1 MGKPVLL
8 IYRQQSDGIGKLLQ
22 CLMVCR
28 SLRQQFLPVVMNSGP
43 LPDGIE
49 VPDGVEVVQ
58 MPGCSHLPE
67 PGIFSPQRAL
77 NRQCDRADRR
87 EFILQILADLNPIVL
102 MIDTFPFG
110 DASLADDLIP
120 LLEQAKNRS
129 GGSPYVVCCLQD
141 IQRFSGFNPQKRDDR
156 TAELLENY
164 FDMVLVHTDP
174 AFARLEE
181 FFQPRNTLSIPV
193 HYTGFLVPRQNI
205 AAVAGVREERL
216 LVSAGGG
223 ATGRPLFHA
232 ALEAQR
238 LLWAAQRLPMTIVTG
253 PLVTKKEWSE
263 MQLLSEKSHALTIKR
278 SVPNMGAEMRKVHW
292 SISQCGYGTATETI
306 ASRVAAL
313 FVPSRG
319 SRNLEQ
325 MDRARRLAH
334 WGVGRL
340 LVHEHLNGA
349 SLANE
354 IVELVRFMPRETG
367 FSMAGL
373 ACTVSLINK
382 LVLGSN
388 AHMAPQVVGSNSI
401 H

>member
-8 IYRQQSDGIGKLLQ
+8 MYHQKTEGIGKLLQ
-22 CLMVCR
+22 CLMLCR
-28 SLRQQFLPVVMNSGP
+28 SLRQQFHPVVLNSGP
-43 LPDGIE
+43 LPEGIE
-49 VPDGVEVVQ
+49 VPDGVEVTQ
-58 MPGCSHLPE
+58 MPGCSHLHE
-67 PGIFSPQRAL
+67 AGFNSIQQAL
-77 NRQCDRADRR
+77 NCECSMADRR
-87 EFILQILADLNPIVL
+87 QFILQELTDLNPAVL

-110 DASLADDLIP
+110 DASLVDELIS
-120 LLEQAKNRS
+120 LLKQARNRS

-141 IQRFSGFNPQKRDDR
+141 IQRYAGFNPQKRDDR
-156 TAELLENY
+156 TAELLEDY

-174 AFARLEE
+174 VFARLEE

-193 HYTGFLVPRQNI
+193 HYTGFLVPGQNI
-205 AAVAGVREERL
+205 AAVAGVREKRL

-238 LLWAAQRLPMTIVTG
+238 LLWEAQRLPMTIVTG
-253 PLVTKKEWSE
+253 PLVTRKEWAE

-306 ASRVAAL
+306 ASGVAAL

-354 IVELVRFMPRETG
+354 IVQLVRFMPQETG